1 MQIMTLLDPLVSALA
16 GVVQKLVSV
25 VLAMMMSSGSFAAP
39 PTDDPIQALRPEE
52 VQLTFTATGD
62 SQINAFN
69 YNHVY
74 LDLMLQDIDNAVTSQ
89 DAFLIAGDIT
99 ENSLTAEWD
108 MLKELFGKYN
118 YGENLIWATGNHDI
132 RLRDYEESLDRFT
145 STYNEITGGELD
157 SMSYTMEINGYTFVV
172 MGSDKTVMEE
182 AYISEE
188 QLDWLD
194 ASLAEATANGKPV
207 FVVLHQPL
215 KKSHGLPI
223 PWGNGT
229 NANAGHVGDQSEDI
243 QAVLDS
249 YKNVIFITG
258 HLHLGMGQY
267 TYEKI
272 GENIHAVNVPAIG
285 KNNADGDYNEFS
297 TGYSVEVYENEVI
310 FRARD
315 YANGKYLPE
324 YDITIPVV

>member
-16 GVVQKLVSV
+16 GFIQKFASV
-25 VLAMMMSSGSFAAP
+25 ILAMMMSSGSFAAP
-39 PTDDPIQALRPEE
+39 PTDTPIEALRPDE

-69 YNHVY
+69 YNRIY
-74 LDLMLQDIDNAVTSQ
+74 LDLMLQDIDNAVTPQ

-99 ENSLTAEWD
+99 ENGLTSEWD

-132 RLRDYEESLDRFT
+132 RLRDYEESLGRFT
-145 STYNEITGGELD
+145 STYNEITGGDLD

-182 AYISEE
+182 AYISDA
-188 QLDWLD
+188 QLEWLD
-194 ASLAEATANGKPV
+194 ASLSEATADGKPV
-207 FVVLHQPL
+207 FVVIHQPL
-215 KKSHGLPI
+215 KKTHGLPI

-229 NANAGHVGDQSEDI
+229 NKNAGHVGDQSEEI

-285 KNNADGDYNEFS
+285 KNNEDGGYNEFS

-315 YANGKYLPE
+315 YAKGMYLPD
-324 YDITIPVV
+324 YDVVIPVE

>member
-25 VLAMMMSSGSFAAP
+25 MLAMMMSSGSFAAP
-39 PTDDPIQALRPEE
+39 PTDDPIQALRPDE

-69 YNHVY
+69 YNHIY
-74 LDLMLQDIDNAVTSQ
+74 LDLMLQDINNAVTPQ
-89 DAFLIAGDIT
+89 NAFLIAGDIT
-99 ENSLTAEWD
+99 ENCLTAEWD
-108 MLKELFGKYN
+108 ILAELFGKYN

-132 RLRDYEESLDRFT
+132 RLRDYEESLGRFT
-145 STYNEITGGELD
+145 GSYNTITGGELD

-182 AYISEE
+182 AYISDE
-188 QLDWLD
+188 QLEWLD
-194 ASLAEATANGKPV
+194 VSLAEATADGKPV
-207 FVVLHQPL
+207 FVALHQPL
-215 KKSHGLPI
+215 KDTHGLPI

-229 NANAGHVGDQSEDI
+229 NKNAGHVGDQSEKI

-258 HLHLGMGQY
+258 HLHLGFGQY

-285 KNNADGDYNEFS
+285 KGNADGDYNEFA

-315 YANGKYLPE
+315 YAKGMYLPE

>member
-194 ASLAEATANGKPV
+194 ASLAEATADGKPV

-243 QAVLDS
+243 
-249 YKNVIFITG
+249 
-258 HLHLGMGQY
+258 
-267 TYEKI
+267 
-272 GENIHAVNVPAIG
+272 
-285 KNNADGDYNEFS
+285 
-297 TGYSVEVYENEVI
+297 
-310 FRARD
+310 
-315 YANGKYLPE
+315 
-324 YDITIPVV
+324 